1 MAYKAIKPVRF
12 DRRYS
17 IGETIPDAVV
27 DPARA
32 PNLQAMGMI
41 MPMPKEE
48 LTKADQRP
56 QKIASD
62 DGGVNT
68 PADAENAADE
78 AATVP
83 AEAKKAK
90 AKT

>member
-12 DRRYS
+12 DRQYS

-48 LTKADQRP
+48 LPKADQRP

-62 DGGVNT
+62 DGGVKHTRRRRKRRRRSGNR
-68 PADAENAADE
+68 PCGGEE
-78 AATVP
+78 G
-83 AEAKKAK
+83 
-90 AKT
+90 

>member
-48 LTKADQRP
+48 LPKADQRP

-62 DGGVNT
+62 DGGDT

>member
-41 MPMPKEE
+41 MPVPEE
-48 LTKADQRP
+48 EPPKADQEP
-56 QKIASD
+56 QEAAND

-68 PADAENAADE
+68 PADAENAAGE
-78 AATVP
+78 ATAAP
-83 AEAKKAK
+83 AKAKRAK